1 MAGNLDQFPCSWIR
15 IRIHSKIRI
24 HESKLN
30 VDPDAEKGASEIL
43 FTR

>member
-30 VDPDAEKGASEIL
+30 VDPDSQHRL
-43 FTR
+43 QV